1 MAHIAKRDFEVL
13 DVSGQ
18 KYPQWKDDIVAHL
31 GAMGL
36 EHTIEEGS
44 WATHQEKHKA
54 HIFIRHHMSEALKN
68 EYIRVRDP
76 NNLLKHLEVR
86 FGHHHDVLLPRLR
99 EEWKNLRFQNFTS
112 VNEYNSALFQLC
124 SQLEYCGEEV
134 FDFAKLDKTF
144 STMGGPNLHYAR
156 QLRQD
161 KFTKFTDLIA
171 VLLLSEQ
178 HDKILL
184 KNDNIRPSGSTAIPE
199 ANAIAKFGH
208 GRWNNKRGCG
218 KGRGRGPDRKYNNFK
233 KPRFE
238 KKFTH
243 QERVSKPKGACLKC
257 GLNGHW
263 ARACRTPKH
272 FVDLY
277 QASIKHG
284 NKGPEAHFI
293 SDAIPLT
300 SCMPTSNTL
309 DIADYLLD
317 DIAGSS
323 ESLK

>member
-1 MAHIAKRDFEVL
+1 MTHIAKRDFEVL

-44 WATHQEKHKA
+44 WATHQEKQKA

-76 NNLLKHLEVR
+76 NDLLKHLEAR

-99 EEWKNLRFQNFTS
+99 EEWKNLRFQDFTS
-112 VNEYNSALFQLC
+112 VNEYNSTLFQLC
-124 SQLEYCGEEV
+124 SQLEYW
-134 FDFAKLDKTF
+134 
-144 STMGGPNLHYAR
+144 PNLHYAR
-156 QLRQD
+156 QLRHD
-161 KFTKFTDLIA
+161 KFTKFTDLIT

-178 HDKILL
+178 YDKILL

-208 GRWNNKRGCG
+208 GRWNNKRGR
-218 KGRGRGPDRKYNNFK
+218 GRGRGHGPDRKNNNFK
-233 KPRFE
+233 KPRFG
-238 KKFTH
+238 KQVIH
-243 QERVSKPKGACLKC
+243 SERVNKPKGACLKC
-257 GLNGHW
+257 GLIGHW

-272 FVDLY
+272 FT
-277 QASIKHG
+277 
-284 NKGPEAHFI
+284 NKGLEAHFI

-309 DIADYLLD
+309 DIADYLID
-317 DIAGSS
+317 DIVGNSN
-323 ESLK
+323 L

>member
-1 MAHIAKRDFEVL
+1 
-13 DVSGQ
+13 
-18 KYPQWKDDIVAHL
+18 
-31 GAMGL
+31 MGL
-36 EHTIEEGS
+36 EHTIEEDS
-44 WATHQEKHKA
+44 WATRQEKQKA

-68 EYIRVRDP
+68 EYIRVRYP
-76 NNLLKHLEVR
+76 NDLLKHLEA
-86 FGHHHDVLLPRLR
+86 RLR
-99 EEWKNLRFQNFTS
+99 EEWKNLRFQDFTS
-112 VNEYNSALFQLC
+112 VNEYSLLSNPLYPWTHFSPHKKWVHGYNGLDRREYNSTLFQLC

-134 FDFAKLDKTF
+134 SDFAKLDKTF

-184 KNDNIRPSGSTAIPE
+184 KNDNIRRSGSIAIPE
-199 ANAIAKFGH
+199 ANAIAKFDH
-208 GRWNNKRGCG
+208 GRWNNKRGH
-218 KGRGRGPDRKYNNFK
+218 GRGR
-233 KPRFE
+233 E
-238 KKFTH
+238 K
-243 QERVSKPKGACLKC
+243 VSKPKGACLKC

-272 FVDLY
+272 FIDLY
-277 QASIKHG
+277 QASIKHC

-300 SCMPTSNTL
+300 SCMPTSNLL
-309 DIADYLLD
+309 DIVDYLLD
-317 DIAGSS
+317 NIAGSS
-323 ESLK
+323 ESQN

>member
-1 MAHIAKRDFEVL
+1 MTHIAKRDFEVL

-44 WATHQEKHKA
+44 WATHQEKQKV

-76 NNLLKHLEVR
+76 NDLLKHLEVR

-99 EEWKNLRFQNFTS
+99 EEWKNLRFQDFTS

-124 SQLEYCGEEV
+124 SQLEYCREEV
-134 FDFAKLDKTF
+134 SDFELDKTF
-144 STMGGPNLHYAR
+144 STIGGPNLHYAR

-208 GRWNNKRGCG
+208 GRWNNKRGR
-218 KGRGRGPDRKYNNFK
+218 GRGRGHGPDRK
-233 KPRFE
+233 
-238 KKFTH
+238 
-243 QERVSKPKGACLKC
+243 VSKPKGVCLKC

>member
-1 MAHIAKRDFEVL
+1 KMAHIVKRDFEVL
-13 DVSGQ
+13 DVNGQ

-44 WATHQEKHKA
+44 WATHQEKQKA

-68 EYIRVRDP
+68 KYIRVRDP
-76 NNLLKHLEVR
+76 NDLLKHLEAR

-99 EEWKNLRFQNFTS
+99 EE
-112 VNEYNSALFQLC
+112 
-124 SQLEYCGEEV
+124 
-134 FDFAKLDKTF
+134 
-144 STMGGPNLHYAR
+144 
-156 QLRQD
+156 QD

-199 ANAIAKFGH
+199 ANVIAKFGH
-208 GRWNNKRGCG
+208 GRWNNKRGR
-218 KGRGRGPDRKYNNFK
+218 GRGRGHGPDRKYNNFK

>member
-1 MAHIAKRDFEVL
+1 MAHIAKRHFKVL
-13 DVSGQ
+13 NVNGQ

-31 GAMGL
+31 EAIGL

-44 WATHQEKHKA
+44 WATHQEKQKGHT
-54 HIFIRHHMSEALKN
+54 FIRHHMSEALKN

-76 NNLLKHLEVR
+76 NDLLKHLEAR
-86 FGHHHDVLLPRLR
+86 FGHHHDVLLPKLQ
-99 EEWKNLRFQNFTS
+99 EEWKNLRFQDFTS

-124 SQLEYCGEEV
+124 SQLEYCGEE
-134 FDFAKLDKTF
+134 
-144 STMGGPNLHYAR
+144 
-156 QLRQD
+156 D

-184 KNDNIRPSGSTAIPE
+184 KNDNIRPSGSTAIPA

-208 GRWNNKRGCG
+208 GRWNNKKGG
-218 KGRGRGPDRKYNNFK
+218 GRGRGHGPDRKYNNFK
-233 KPRFE
+233 KPRFGKGFTYQE
-238 KKFTH
+238 K
-243 QERVSKPKGACLKC
+243 VSKPNGACLKC
-257 GLNGHW
+257 GLSGHW
-263 ARACRTPKH
+263 ARACRMPKH

-277 QASIKHG
+277 QASIKHD
-284 NKGPEAHFI
+284 NKGPKAHFI

-317 DIAGSS
+317 DIVGSS